1 MDIPKETF
9 YVFIVFIVRGFG
21 RISNAIFFIFFFDY
35 FKCWL
40 WIAERWFTK
49 SRLAE
54 QILLGFIRE
63 ERVFRCD
70 ENKKKKTIHEK
81 CYGRNRK
88 QRLFNKSSS
97 VFALAGTCENRIRVS
112 RVFADTSYRRVVAPT
127 AYVNRTTTENQNRLQ
142 IRDDRHRS
150 NTK

>member
-21 RISNAIFFIFFFDY
+21 RISNAIFFFFFRL
-35 FKCWL
+35 FQVLIMNCRTLVHK
-40 WIAERWFTK
+40 EPV
-49 SRLAE
+49 SRANTV
-54 QILLGFIRE
+54 GVYSRRT
-63 ERVFRCD
+63 RVPMRR
-70 ENKKKKTIHEK
+70 KQKKKTIHEK